1 MPDRRYTEEMDER
14 VERALAQWPDVPD
27 VYGWL
32 SLDRRGRWRLR
43 GQTISNRNLVDF
55 INRNY
60 LRLDSG
66 GYAFQN
72 GPQKVHVRLEATPWI
87 AHLRRPLDTAPQLDD
102 HTGQPLKGV
111 HGAWLLDDGSLILE
125 TARGPALMLDDELP
139 ELLAWFRAANGTG
152 LDDASLEQALNAPE
166 DSGLQLELAT
176 GRIPVRALS
185 TASMTLA
192 QAFDFVSEPTR
203 P

>member
-1 MPDRRYTEEMDER
+1 MDER
-14 VERALAQWPDVPD
+14 VQRALAQWPDVPD

-43 GQTISNRNLVDF
+43 GQTITNRNLIAF

-60 LRLDSG
+60 LRQDTG

-87 AHLRRPLDTAPQLDD
+87 AHLRRPVETAAQLDD
-102 HTGQPLKGV
+102 HTGQSLDEIL
-111 HGAWLLDDGSLILE
+111 GAWLLDDGGLILD

-139 ELLAWFRAANGTG
+139 ELLAWFRAADGAG
-152 LDDASLEQALNAPE
+152 LDDTALEQALAAPDE
-166 DSGLQLELAT
+166 HGLQLQLAT
-176 GRIPVRALS
+176 GRIPVRALRS
-185 TASMTLA
+185 QPTTLE
-192 QAFDFVSEPTR
+192 QAFDFVAEPTR